1 MRRFL
6 HRFSLGAWEPSMTV
20 AISDVQREID
30 EIKVRVRGLER
41 AVVDLRQGES
51 RRSSDLTTQQV
62 LAVTRE
68 IFPGEVRVYDA
79 EDPEIPGD
87 RYQVFEVTA
96 EGPAD
101 EVLTRDEQWHRRLC
115 QLPDR
120 IPGRYRLSI
129 VME

>member
-1 MRRFL
+1 
-6 HRFSLGAWEPSMTV
+6 MTV

-41 AVVDLRQGES
+41 AVVGLRRGES
-51 RRSSDLTTQQV
+51 RRSSDLATRQV
-62 LAVTRE
+62 LALTRE

-101 EVLTRDEQWHRRLC
+101 EVLTRDAQWHQRLC

>member
-1 MRRFL
+1 M
-6 HRFSLGAWEPSMTV
+6 AV

-30 EIKVRVRGLER
+30 ETKGRIRGLER

-51 RRSSDLTTQQV
+51 SRSSDLTLQQV
-62 LAVTRE
+62 LTLTRE
-68 IFPGEVRVYDA
+68 IFPGEVRVYEA

-87 RYQVFEVTA
+87 RYHVFEVTA
-96 EGPAD
+96 DGPVD
-101 EVLTRDEQWHRRLC
+101 QVMTRDEQWHRRLC

>member
-1 MRRFL
+1 
-6 HRFSLGAWEPSMTV
+6 MTI

-30 EIKVRVRGLER
+30 EIKVRVRGLEQ
-41 AVVDLRQGES
+41 AVVNLRQGES
-51 RRSSDLTTQQV
+51 CLSSDLTTQQV
-62 LAVTRE
+62 LALTRE

-115 QLPDR
+115 QLADR

>member
-1 MRRFL
+1 M
-6 HRFSLGAWEPSMTV
+6 GV
-20 AISDVQREID
+20 AISDVQREIE

-41 AVVDLRQGES
+41 AVVDLRESES
-51 RRSSDLTTQQV
+51 RSSSDVTTEQV
-62 LAVTRE
+62 LALTRD
-68 IFPGEVRVYDA
+68 IFPGEVRVYEA

-87 RYQVFEVTA
+87 RYHVFEVRA
-96 EGPAD
+96 KGPVG
-101 EVLTRDEQWHRRLC
+101 EVMTRDEQWHRRLC

>member
-1 MRRFL
+1 
-6 HRFSLGAWEPSMTV
+6 MTV

-30 EIKVRVRGLER
+30 EIKVRVRGLEQ
-41 AVVDLRQGES
+41 AVGDLRQGEGS
-51 RRSSDLTTQQV
+51 RSSELTTQQV
-62 LAVTRE
+62 LALTRE
-68 IFPGEVRVYDA
+68 IFSGELRVYEA

-96 EGPAD
+96 EGTVD
-101 EVLTRDEQWHRRLC
+101 EVMTRDEQWHRRLC